1 MRLLVGVIEEY
12 AQNPQDVGRFWQ
24 SPYMVGVMSKI
35 LGVGASALLT
45 TAEVARRIG
54 KDRSTVL
61 LAVRLGHLVPEMQ
74 LHTGHG
80 SRNGAY
86 LFTAE
91 AVTDWRCPGDRLPG
105 L

>member
-1 MRLLVGVIEEY
+1 MHNELVLNKSGY
-12 AQNPQDVGRFWQ
+12 
-24 SPYMVGVMSKI
+24 
-35 LGVGASALLT
+35 LT

-61 LAVRLGHLVPEMQ
+61 LAVRLGQLVPVMQ

-91 AVTDWRCPGDRLPG
+91 AVTEWRCPGDRLPG